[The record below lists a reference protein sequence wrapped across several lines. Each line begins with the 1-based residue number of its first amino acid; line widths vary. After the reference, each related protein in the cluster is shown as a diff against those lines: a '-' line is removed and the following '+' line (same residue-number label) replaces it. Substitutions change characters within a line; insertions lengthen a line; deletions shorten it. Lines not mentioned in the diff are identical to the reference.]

1 MESIRWRK
9 ENTAGGKE
17 EKIHSRKKQRG
28 KYIKRHRRKIIHK
41 FQK

>member
-1 MESIRWRK
+1 MEKK
-9 ENTAGGKE
+9 ETQQE
-17 EKIHSRKKQRG
+17 IHSRKKQRG